1 MENFGEMENF
11 CCNDSIEITNGYV
24 NNEEIKGRYEN
35 YNFRKNLKI
44 SVENYNYLKRTQNL
58 NQRSKIVKKYF
69 C

>member
-44 SVENYNYLKRTQNL
+44 SVENYNYLKRT
-58 NQRSKIVKKYF
+58 
-69 C
+69 